1 MLQEWCFH
9 FPFSIFYPEEEKT
22 SLTKDILMRDDESLF
37 PNPIPIMM
45 HWTNGSSLLSLKR
58 FPKWHHDLE
67 KEKCRNVSTTWRL
80 PRIFQRSSISD
91 FNVPQSQDLWKLFN
105 MLDISNFLVNLI
117 KSSHNVL
124 TTSDLVQIYL
134 TQIVWIGLLRN
145 SFPVK
150 HLVASSPHYL
160 CKGELMQGEINCESF
175 WKPNGYKFF

>member
-1 MLQEWCFH
+1 MSPYSQIPSPSWCIGPMEALCFLLKGFQSDTMTWKRKNVEMSSLPEDCQEYSRDLQ
-9 FPFSIFYPEEEKT
+9 YQ
-22 SLTKDILMRDDESLF
+22 ILMF
-37 PNPIPIMM
+37 HN
-45 HWTNGSSLLSLKR
+45 HK
-58 FPKWHHDLE
+58 
-67 KEKCRNVSTTWRL
+67 
-80 PRIFQRSSISD
+80 ISG
-91 FNVPQSQDLWKLFN
+91 NY
-105 MLDISNFLVNLI
+105 SNFLVNLI

-160 CKGELMQGEINCESF
+160 CKGELMQGKINCESF